1 MTNNDCSYNDPPATY
16 SYCCMQDP
24 RARKQKPEHQYSPHL
39 NVQMVATTS
48 QHIFL
53 HVKVDEDQLEK
64 GLGFLQGVHVSVLL
78 VPQQLAPPYDGR
90 Q

>member
-1 MTNNDCSYNDPPATY
+1 MTLRLHIRTVASKTLVQGSKSLNT
-16 SYCCMQDP
+16 
-24 RARKQKPEHQYSPHL
+24 KYSPHL